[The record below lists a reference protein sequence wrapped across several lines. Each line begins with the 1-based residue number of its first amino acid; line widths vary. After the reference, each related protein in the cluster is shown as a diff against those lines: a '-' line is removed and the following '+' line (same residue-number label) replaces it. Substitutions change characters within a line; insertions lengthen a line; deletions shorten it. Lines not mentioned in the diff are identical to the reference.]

1 MSGRG
6 RKNAFSTPP
15 RRRRSGLPLP
25 AVVLV
30 GGEGMRLRPLTNTL
44 PKPMLPLL
52 DRPLLAYTFDHLRTA
67 GVERIV
73 LACGYLP
80 TAIEE
85 HFGRRVDGIDL
96 DYRVEPEPLGTGGAL
111 RFAAA
116 GVDRTF
122 LALNG
127 DSLRDADLA
136 RLLAFHRDRRA
147 RATILLTRVS
157 DPSRY
162 GLVRTDDRG
171 RVLGFVEKPPPDQID
186 TDLINAGLYVL
197 EPDVLDLVP
206 PGRAVSIEREVFPQL
221 AEEGSLYAL
230 ALPGYWLDVGT
241 PASYLQ
247 AHLDLL
253 ERDGRI
259 VVDASA
265 EISADAILL
274 PPVIVGPNVL
284 IEARSRI
291 GPFVHLGRGARVGR
305 EVALRWATVLPGSEL
320 PSQSLI
326 ARAIVHPEL
335 GALTP

>member
-1 MSGRG
+1 MSGRRQENG
-6 RKNAFSTPP
+6 VAVPA
-15 RRRRSGLPLP
+15 RRRNTPPLP
-25 AVVLV
+25 AVILV
-30 GGEGMRLRPLTNTL
+30 GGEGTRLRPLTNSL

-52 DRPLLAYTFDHLRTA
+52 DRPLLAYTFDHLRSA
-67 GVERIV
+67 GVERVV

-85 HFGRRVDGIDL
+85 HFGGRYDGVDL
-96 DYRVEPEPLGTGGAL
+96 EYRVEPEPLGTGGAL

-116 GVDRTF
+116 GLDRTF
-122 LALNG
+122 IALNG
-127 DSLRDADLA
+127 DSLREADLQQ
-136 RLLAFHRDRRA
+136 LLAFHRGRGA

-171 RVLGFVEKPPPDQID
+171 RVLGFLEKPAPDEID

-197 EPDVLDLVP
+197 EPDVLELVP

-241 PASYLQ
+241 PESYLQ

-265 EISADAILL
+265 DISADAILL
-274 PPVIVGPNVL
+274 PPVIVGPHVR
-284 IEARSRI
+284 IEAQSSI

-305 EVALRWATVLPGSEL
+305 DVSLRWATVLPGAEL
-320 PSQSLI
+320 PPRSLI

>member
-1 MSGRG
+1 MSGRMHENG
-6 RKNAFSTPP
+6 FATPAARRKT
-15 RRRRSGLPLP
+15 LQLP
-25 AVVLV
+25 AVILV
-30 GGEGMRLRPLTNTL
+30 GGEGTRLRPLTNTL

-52 DRPLLAYTFDHLRTA
+52 DRPLLAYTFDHLRSA
-67 GVERIV
+67 GVGRVV

-85 HFGRRVDGIDL
+85 HFGGRYDGVDL
-96 DYRVEPEPLGTGGAL
+96 EYRVEPEPLGTGGAL
-111 RFAAA
+111 CFAAA
-116 GVDRTF
+116 GLDRTF

-127 DSLRDADLA
+127 DSLREADL
-136 RLLAFHRDRRA
+136 RQLLAFHRERRA
-147 RATILLTRVS
+147 RATVLLTRVS

-162 GLVRTDDRG
+162 GLVRTDDSG

-241 PASYLQ
+241 PESYLQ

-259 VVDASA
+259 AVDASA

-274 PPVIVGPNVL
+274 PPVIVGPDVL
-284 IEARSRI
+284 IEAQSRI

-305 EVALRWATVLPGSEL
+305 KVALRWAAVLPGSEL
-320 PSQSLI
+320 PPQSLI
-326 ARAIVHPEL
+326 AHAIVHPEL
-335 GALTP
+335 GALTL